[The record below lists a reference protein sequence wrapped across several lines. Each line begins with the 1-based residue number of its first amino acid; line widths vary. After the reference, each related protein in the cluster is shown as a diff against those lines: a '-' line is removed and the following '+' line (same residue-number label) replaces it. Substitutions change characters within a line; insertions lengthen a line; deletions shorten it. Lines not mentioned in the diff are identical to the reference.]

1 METTKKMN
9 PVNFLLPGCMFIGMG
24 IGFIF
29 NAIPVGLMIGLG
41 VGFLATGIF
50 KMYHPKEENDGKT
63 V

>member
-1 METTKKMN
+1 MEKTNKMN
-9 PVNFLLPGCMFIGMG
+9 PVNFLLPGCMFIGIG

-41 VGFLATGIF
+41 IGLLVSGFF
-50 KMYHPKEENDGKT
+50 KMYNSKESNHGKT